1 MEYLLYKNKLWEP
14 YKSFEFTGEPEEFT
28 LQPDTYLFVASG
40 ARGGN
45 SPHNQ
50 FKSWG
55 GTTYGILDLDHTQK
69 MYAVV
74 GGNGEEPHN
83 GTTQV
88 ALGGYNGGGN
98 GGLAYYTASYSN
110 GCAGGGATDVRLST
124 NDSYVPEMRVHSLPE
139 GYEQV
144 SYIHAN
150 KRQYL
155 AVDHTFTSSTRI
167 EAKIYSNPD
176 YKDLKSDGPAETL
189 FGYSTSASDRMGY
202 QRKRGDVI
210 STNMYY
216 FYGSTH
222 YSMDTY
228 YPNYAITRVSVGWG
242 DCSEIHYSNE
252 TMCSS
257 RSNSNG
263 LTPSA
268 NATGF
273 GVFALYNP
281 ATGAY
286 ADYSKVSVLEM
297 KVYEDRKL
305 TNWLVPYCKC
315 ATDVETID
323 LKQTTTWENYNG
335 SDLRYLRTQGY
346 FPVDSSAE
354 GIRFKLKVTGKDS
367 LIIAFYWYDSNYQE
381 LGTNGYGIT
390 WMPFYNFSGWP
401 NTYKGVPVGDNIT
414 VYPPFAEAEYLKVA
428 IVHATDNL
436 SDDLIEEF
444 TMTYLTY
451 EDGYET
457 GLYDLINDRMYPSLS
472 NVKMYHGSAV
482 EKTVWKS
489 RIENTKYMK
498 MVVHR
503 NRSNNSYLQ
512 MEFLGFK
519 NRNGEFIPV
528 ANVSAIRSDGSA
540 VTYATASQGL
550 DKLIIYDNSKVCI
563 SGWSDNGTDVIITYE
578 FENAVNSIDIVSYVI
593 RTGDDYQER
602 DPFEW
607 ELFISPDNTHWT
619 QFDIRRV
626 SITTSRSTDFS
637 NSTTPAQYDAP
648 FDLGLYTR
656 IIVGAGGGGTGHQTN
671 NDSIQDFLSFG
682 GGPYSGWISCSGATS
697 SNYAWMC
704 ATQQRGAS
712 FGKGGD
718 AQNRTNASGATWG
731 QEGQGGGGGGWY
743 GGYAVVNY
751 TSIGYSYSA
760 CNGTGGTSYILTAD
774 SYKPENYMKCFE
786 DVMETLYFRDFM
798 LLPYQAF
805 DGASLT
811 IYKETDYAKITG
823 SSIKVPYTGEGQN
836 LSLLPGTY
844 RIKCYGGDGAV
855 RFRNVQSAKG
865 GYAEGV
871 LRMDAPVTLM
881 TNVGSSAYLLGCGTS
896 AATKDQIFNNRM
908 FYNVNHGSYDQ
919 YQAGATTGGGA
930 TDVRLAPTPHIVPD
944 EYDQIDYIESNG
956 TQYINLKYYFKAS
969 MSKYEV
975 ILNIKDPSEVPD
987 IQVDAVIFG
996 ARDSSSNMIPL
1007 YRQGCVNRTCYG
1019 VGSDWPTGNA
1029 MPFNTKFRLVA
1040 TAQSLFAW
1048 YDMNGTQLG
1057 SISIGNYSFTMTQPT
1072 YLFGY
1077 NDNGGWDRRYHGK
1090 LYSFKI
1096 YESNKLVH
1104 WYVPIKSKPDAEEQI
1119 IGLYDLI
1126 DQEVLTSTVGDPF
1139 TYGDVVDKD
1148 VYTPDTLFYRFIV
1161 AGGGGG
1167 QGDNDGWGG
1176 NGGGS
1181 SGAWNIN
1188 GGYGTN
1194 NGPGTQNSTPAQDS
1208 CGGGFGKN
1216 GVGGMWSSGYGG
1228 SGGNGWFGGNGTA
1241 PDGSGDDDKGGCGG
1255 SGYVLTETSYKP
1267 TGYIPDE
1274 KFWLSDTVLTA
1285 GGNPVRGMTKITFD
1299 IETISAILIIAQ
1311 DSYSYKAYDV
1321 ENDEWYPIDIE
1332 LTPENF
1338 ELYGVYP
1345 ANIKSDNGLT
1355 NSYKFYVYDKF
1366 AITPSAITAYVIP
1379 LKQHVT
1385 FNEYTGA
1392 EILDASYDHDVD
1404 ANCTIEF
1411 KYSIKGVAEN
1421 RRVMCDLGFDMTDEP
1436 TSNTTVYCVQF
1447 QTRQKPESHYYPT
1460 KPEKTIDDLDLLYVG
1475 AGNTIPN
1482 RYKVSIGG
1490 FMPDGTTAIT
1500 AVQCSSS
1507 CEYKR
1512 NIFTASL
1519 LNNSIIRI
1527 TKFNIIENRTDV
1539 IRDNI
1544 AASTFDSSG
1553 GTNVC
1558 GSLLADDNYL
1568 YLFRSKQDTN
1578 NWSHYCMRIPMD
1590 PSASITYHAPTQ
1602 DYNFTVNA
1610 YGEAAWL
1617 SNNEIALISK
1627 NSLLVF
1633 NTKSLNWTRYA
1644 DADDGDFR
1652 NDFTVGKYTMLTF
1665 WCSTSCTGPRRWS
1678 VATRTRVTTG
1688 DTGLSNMPAGIKCS
1702 CYADGKFYIAQIGH
1716 IYVYEDSPDCAP
1728 VFIEDILAPFTSLTP
1743 KTILYAK
1750 GILYVMMASSPTLY
1764 IYHIQNQQWASMFMP
1779 FTNSGL
1785 SNTGSKY
1792 YRPTTFDTYFFVE
1805 HLKLLTVNFAKYAK
1819 YKIGEKSTTLLVR
1832 TNDNHRTEYTYD
1844 DRFITID
1851 DIGMDFHKG
1860 YISKQLTMVDDVNR
1874 IYESESFVHDHEY
1887 KTVDKYDFMKEENN
1901 EEEGEDNNG

>member
-28 LQPDTYLFVASG
+28 LQPDTYLFVANG

-55 GTTYGILDLDHTQK
+55 GTAYGILDLDHTQK

-110 GCAGGGATDVRLST
+110 GCAGGGATDVRLSI
-124 NDSYVPEMRVHSLPE
+124 DDAYIPELATHSIPE

-144 SYIHAN
+144 AYIFGN
-150 KRQYL
+150 KQQYIDINY
-155 AVDHTFTSSTRI
+155 VPKSNTRI
-167 EAKIYSNPD
+167 EALVYSNQDSIDRNNSSPH
-176 YKDLKSDGPAETL
+176 EFL
-189 FGYSTSASDRMGY
+189 FGYRVSGSDKILW
-202 QRKRGDVI
+202 QLKKGDE
-210 STNMYY
+210 SNTNMYY
-216 FYGSTH
+216 AYASTH
-222 YSMDTY
+222 VSLNGGWPAYSILKISLEADIGETHYTDEIMYKNANGSSSWTPTNKIGILGY
-228 YPNYAITRVSVGWG
+228 YDPSSDQFLDYAKAGIYYFKIFE
-242 DCSEIHYSNE
+242 DSNLV
-252 TMCSS
+252 
-257 RSNSNG
+257 R
-263 LTPSA
+263 
-268 NATGF
+268 
-273 GVFALYNP
+273 
-281 ATGAY
+281 
-286 ADYSKVSVLEM
+286 
-297 KVYEDRKL
+297 
-305 TNWLVPYCKC
+305 WLVPYCKQ
-315 ATDVETID
+315 ATEGASIDVSGVEWVQKYYDGSADNRYMHTATYIPID
-323 LKQTTTWENYNG
+323 PT
-335 SDLRYLRTQGY
+335 
-346 FPVDSSAE
+346 AE
-354 GIRFKLKVTGKDS
+354 GIRVHLKMTDIDDF
-367 LIIAFYWYDSNYQE
+367 IIRVDYYDSDYQQ
-381 LGTNGYGIT
+381 LGSSGYGIT
-390 WMPFYNFSGWP
+390 YMPYGNFGGWP
-401 NTYKGVPVGDNIT
+401 DAKPAVYSGELNI
-414 VYPPFAEAEYLKVA
+414 YPPFNNAAYIR
-428 IVHATDNL
+428 IVVVHRTATL
-436 SDDLIEEF
+436 SADIVEEF
-444 TMTYLTY
+444 SLTYLSY
-451 EDGYET
+451 DGGYEA
-457 GLYDLINDRMYPSLS
+457 GLYDLVNGVKYPCGTNVPMY
-472 NVKMYHGSAV
+472 YGGAV

-489 RIENTKYMK
+489 RYENIKYMK
-498 MVVHR
+498 MVVHQ
-503 NRSNNSYLQ
+503 NRSNNNYLQ
-512 MEFLGFK
+512 FEFLGFK
-519 NRNGEFIPV
+519 DSQGEIIPV
-528 ANVSAIRSDGSA
+528 ANVSAIKTDGSA
-540 VTYATASQGL
+540 VTYANSSQRIENI
-550 DKLIIYDNSKVCI
+550 IIYNNSKVCI
-563 SGWSDNGTDVIITYE
+563 SNWDNTTRPDVAITYE
-578 FENAVNSIDIVSYVI
+578 FENAFNSVDIDHYLI
-593 RTGDDYQER
+593 RTGDDNNSR

-607 ELFISPDNTHWT
+607 EIFLSPDNVHWYP
-619 QFDIRRV
+619 FDRKRV
-626 SITTSRSTDFS
+626 AITTSRSTDQGLS
-637 NSTTPAQYDAP
+637 IYQPDRA
-648 FDLGLYTR
+648 FDLGLYSR
-656 IIVGAGGGGTGHQTN
+656 IIVGSGGGGTGHQTN
-671 NDSIQDFLSFG
+671 NDTVQDFLSFG
-682 GGPYSGWISCSGATS
+682 GGPYSGWISCNGASS

-712 FGKGGD
+712 FGKGGN

-743 GGYAVVNY
+743 GGYAIVNY

-760 CNGTGGTSYILTAD
+760 CNGTGGTSYVLTAD
-774 SYKPENYMKCFE
+774 SYKPGNYMRDMK

-811 IYKETDYAKITG
+811 IYKETDYAKTTD
-823 SSIKVPYTGEGQN
+823 SSIRVPYTGEGQN
-836 LSLLPGTY
+836 LNLLPGTY

-855 RFRNVQSAKG
+855 RYRNVQAAKG

-871 LRMDAPVTLM
+871 LRIDAPITLM
-881 TNVGSSAYLLGCGTS
+881 ANVGSSSYLMGCGTS
-896 AATKDQIFNNRM
+896 AATKDQIFNNRL
-908 FYNVNHGSYDQ
+908 FYNVNHGGYDQ
-919 YQAGATTGGGA
+919 YQLGATAGGGA
-930 TDVRLAPTPHIVPD
+930 TDVRIALASHTVPD

-969 MSKYEV
+969 TSKYEV

-996 ARDSSSNMIPL
+996 ARDGSNNMIPL
-1007 YRQGCVNRTCYG
+1007 YRQGGVNRTCYG
-1019 VGSDWPTGNA
+1019 VGSDWPIGNA

-1048 YDMNGTQLG
+1048 YDMNSTQLG
-1057 SISIGNYSFTMTQPT
+1057 SISIGNYSFTLAQPT
-1072 YLFGY
+1072 YMFGY
-1077 NDNGGWDRRYHGK
+1077 NDNGNWDRKFHGK
-1090 LYSFKI
+1090 LFSFKI

-1104 WYVPIKSKPDAEEQI
+1104 WYVPIKSKPDAEEQT
-1119 IGLYDLI
+1119 IGLYDLV
-1126 DQEVLTSTVGDPF
+1126 DQEVLTSPVGDPF
-1139 TYGDVVDKD
+1139 TYGEVVEKD
-1148 VYTPDTLFYRFIV
+1148 VYIPDSTLSRFIV

-1181 SGAWNIN
+1181 SGAWHIN

-1194 NGPGTQNSTPAQDS
+1194 NGPGTQTSTPAQS
-1208 CGGGFGKN
+1208 PGGGGFGYN
-1216 GVGGMWSSGYGG
+1216 GVGLAQSNGYGG
-1228 SGGNGWFGGNGTA
+1228 SGGNGWFGGNGTV

-1255 SGYVLTETSYKP
+1255 SGYVLTDTSYKP
-1267 TGYIPDE
+1267 SGYIPDE
-1274 KFWLSDTVLTA
+1274 RFWLTDTVLTA
-1285 GGNPVRGMTKITFD
+1285 GGNLVRGMTKITFD
-1299 IETISAILIIAQ
+1299 IEDISAILLIAQ

-1321 ENDEWYPIDIE
+1321 DNDEWYPIDIE

-1338 ELYGVYP
+1338 AIYGAYP
-1345 ANIKSDNGLT
+1345 SSIKSDNGLT
-1355 NSYKFYVYDKF
+1355 NSYKFYVYDKY
-1366 AITPSAITAYVIP
+1366 AIEPSAITTYVIP
-1379 LKQHVT
+1379 LKQTVT
-1385 FNEYTGA
+1385 FHEYTGA
-1392 EILDASYDHDVD
+1392 ELLDATYDCDID
-1404 ANCTIEF
+1404 DNCSIEF
-1411 KYSIKGVAEN
+1411 KYSIKGIAEN
-1421 RRVMCDLGFDMTDEP
+1421 RRVICTLDFDMNDEP

-1447 QTRQKPESHYYPT
+1447 QTRQKPDSHYYPT

-1500 AVQCSSS
+1500 AVQCSTS

-1527 TKFNIIENRTDV
+1527 TKFNIIENKTDV

-1553 GTNVC
+1553 GGNVC

-1617 SNNEIALISK
+1617 SSNEIALISK

-1644 DADDGDFR
+1644 DVDDGDFR

-1678 VATRTRVTTG
+1678 VATRNRVTT
-1688 DTGLSNMPAGIKCS
+1688 SAMVMPAGIKCA
-1702 CYADGKFYIAQIGH
+1702 CYADGKFYVAQIGH
-1716 IYVYEDSPDCAP
+1716 IYVYEDNPECEP
-1728 VFIEDILAPFTSLTP
+1728 TLVEDILTPFTSLTP
-1743 KTILYAK
+1743 KTITYSK
-1750 GILYVMMASSPTLY
+1750 GILYVMMASSSTLY
-1764 IYHIQNQQWASMFMP
+1764 IYHIKNQQWASMFMP

-1785 SNTGSKY
+1785 GNTGSKY
-1792 YRPTTFDTYFFVE
+1792 YRPASFDTYFFVE

-1851 DIGMDFHKG
+1851 DVGMDFHKG
-1860 YISKQLTMVDDVNR
+1860 YINKQLTIIDETNR
-1874 IYESESFVHDHEY
+1874 IYESESYVHSDEY
-1887 KTVDKYDFMKEENN
+1887 KTVIKYDFTKEENN
-1901 EEEGEDNNG
+1901 EEEGEEENG

>member
-28 LQPDTYLFVASG
+28 LHPDTYLFVASG

-55 GTTYGILDLDHTQK
+55 GTAYGILDLDHTQK

-124 NDSYVPEMRVHSLPE
+124 DTAYVADVITHSIPE
-139 GYEQV
+139 GYDQV
-144 SYIHAN
+144 AYIFGN
-150 KRQYL
+150 KQQYIDIDY
-155 AVDHTFTSSTRI
+155 VPKSNTRVEI
-167 EAKIYSNPD
+167 QAYSN
-176 YKDLKSDGPAETL
+176 SDSIDRNNSSPGESL
-189 FGYSTSASDRMGY
+189 FGYHVSASDKMLW
-202 QRKRGDVI
+202 QLRKSDE
-210 STNMYY
+210 SNTNMYFAY
-216 FYGSTH
+216 ASDHRTLSGGWPAYSILKLSLEADIGETH
-222 YSMDTY
+222 YTDEVMYKSSSGSSSWTPTNKIGILGHYKDGQFFDYAKAGIY
-228 YPNYAITRVSVGWG
+228 YVKI
-242 DCSEIHYSNE
+242 
-252 TMCSS
+252 
-257 RSNSNG
+257 
-263 LTPSA
+263 
-268 NATGF
+268 F
-273 GVFALYNP
+273 
-281 ATGAY
+281 
-286 ADYSKVSVLEM
+286 
-297 KVYEDRKL
+297 EDIRL
-305 TNWLVPYCKC
+305 VRWLVPYCKH
-315 ATDVETID
+315 ATEGESIDVSGVEWVQKYYDGSADNRYMHTATYIPID
-323 LKQTTTWENYNG
+323 PT
-335 SDLRYLRTQGY
+335 
-346 FPVDSSAE
+346 AE
-354 GIRFKLKVTGKDS
+354 GIKVHLKMTDIDDF
-367 LIIAFYWYDSNYQE
+367 IIRVDYYDSDYQQ
-381 LGTNGYGIT
+381 LGTSGYGIT
-390 WMPFYNFSGWP
+390 YMPYGNFRGWP
-401 NTYKGVPVGDNIT
+401 DAKPALECGELNI
-414 VYPPFAEAEYLKVA
+414 YPPFNNAAYIRLVVVHRTA
-428 IVHATDNL
+428 TLSADIV
-436 SDDLIEEF
+436 EEF
-444 TMTYLTY
+444 SLTYLSY
-451 EDGYET
+451 NGGYEA
-457 GLYDLINDRMYPSLS
+457 GLYDLIQGVKYPCGTNVPMY
-472 NVKMYHGSAV
+472 YGGIV
-482 EKTVWKS
+482 EKTIWKS
-489 RIENTKYMK
+489 RCENTKYMK
-498 MVVHR
+498 MVIHQ

-512 MEFLGFK
+512 FEFLGFK
-519 NRNGEFIPV
+519 NRQGEIIPV
-528 ANVSAIRSDGSA
+528 SNVSAIKTDGSA
-540 VTYATASQGL
+540 VTYANASQTIEN
-550 DKLIIYDNSKVCI
+550 IIVYDNTKVCI
-563 SGWSDNGTDVIITYE
+563 SNWNNTSKPDVAITYE
-578 FENAVNSIDIVSYVI
+578 FTEAFDSAYIDHYLI
-593 RTGDDYQER
+593 RTGDDNNSR

-607 ELFISPDNTHWT
+607 EVFLSPDNIHWYP
-619 QFDIRRV
+619 FDRKRIA
-626 SITTSRSTDFS
+626 ITTSRSTDQGLS
-637 NSTTPAQYDAP
+637 VYQQDGPY
-648 FDLGLYTR
+648 DLGLYTR

-671 NDSIQDFLSFG
+671 NDVIQDFMSFG
-682 GGPYSGWISCSGATS
+682 GGPYSGWVACNGA
-697 SNYAWMC
+697 NYDDNDVWKTANQK
-704 ATQQRGAS
+704 TGAA
-712 FGKGGD
+712 FGKGRD
-718 AQNRTNASGATWG
+718 AQNRTSASGATWG

-743 GGYAVVNY
+743 GGFTARNF
-751 TSIGYSYSA
+751 TSIGKSYSA
-760 CNGTGGTSYILTAD
+760 CNGSGGSSYVLTAD
-774 SYKPENYMKCFE
+774 SYKPENYMRDFE

-823 SSIKVPYTGEGQN
+823 TSIKVPYTGEGQN
-836 LSLLPGTY
+836 ITLLPGTY

-855 RFRNVQSAKG
+855 RYRNVQSAKG
-865 GYAEGV
+865 GYAEGI
-871 LRMDAPVTLM
+871 LRMETPVALM
-881 TNVGSSAYLLGCGTS
+881 ANVGSSSYIVGCGTS
-896 AATKDQIFNNRM
+896 AATHDQIFNNRM
-908 FYNVNHGSYDQ
+908 AYNVNI
-919 YQAGATTGGGA
+919 GAYGDYRLAAMTGGGA
-930 TDVRLAPTPHIVPD
+930 TDVRIAPIPHTVPD
-944 EYDQIDYIESNG
+944 EYDQIEYIESNG

-969 MSKYEV
+969 TSKYEV

-996 ARDSSSNMIPL
+996 TRDSSNNMIPL
-1007 YRQGCVNRTCYG
+1007 YRQGGVNRTCYG

-1057 SISIGNYSFTMTQPT
+1057 SISIGNYSFTMTQPA

-1077 NDNGGWDRRYHGK
+1077 NDNGGWDRKYHGK

-1096 YESNKLVH
+1096 YESNMLVH
-1104 WYVPIKSKPDAEEQI
+1104 WYVPIKSKPTAEEQI
-1119 IGLYDLI
+1119 IGLYDLV

-1148 VYTPDTLFYRFIV
+1148 VYTPDSVLGRFIV

-1194 NGPGTQNSTPAQDS
+1194 NGPGTQTSTPAQS
-1208 CGGGFGKN
+1208 RSGGGFGYN
-1216 GVGGMWSSGYGG
+1216 GVGTAENGGYGG

-1241 PDGSGDDDKGGCGG
+1241 VDGSGDDDKGGCGG

-1267 TGYIPDE
+1267 SGYIPDE
-1274 KFWLSDTVLTA
+1274 KFWLTDTVLTA

-1311 DSYSYKAYDV
+1311 DSYSYKAYDAA
-1321 ENDEWYPIDIE
+1321 NDEWYPIDIE

-1338 ELYGVYP
+1338 ELYGAYP

-1366 AITPSAITAYVIP
+1366 AIAPSSITAYVIP

-1385 FNEYTGA
+1385 FSEHTGA

-1404 ANCTIEF
+1404 ENCTIEF

-1500 AVQCSSS
+1500 SIQCSTS

-1512 NIFTASL
+1512 NIYTATL
-1519 LNNSIIRI
+1519 LNGSIIRI
-1527 TKFNIIENRTDV
+1527 TKFNIIENKTDV

-1544 AASTFDSSG
+1544 AVSSFDSSG
-1553 GTNVC
+1553 GNNVC

-1568 YLFRSKQDTN
+1568 YLLRSKQDTN
-1578 NWSHYCMRIPMD
+1578 NWTHYIMRIPMD

-1610 YGEAAWL
+1610 YGEAQWI
-1617 SNNEIALISK
+1617 SNNEIAMISK

-1633 NTKSLNWTRYA
+1633 NTKSLNYTRYA
-1644 DADDGDFR
+1644 DADDGGFR

-1665 WCSTSCTGPRRWS
+1665 WCDSTCTGPRRWS
-1678 VATRTRVTTG
+1678 IATRNRVTTG

-1728 VFIEDILAPFTSLTP
+1728 VFIEDILTPFTSLTP
-1743 KTILYAK
+1743 KTISYAK
-1750 GILYVMMASSPTLY
+1750 GILYVMMASSQTLY

-1785 SNTGSKY
+1785 GNTGSKY

-1805 HLKLLTVNFAKYAK
+1805 HFKLLTVNFAKYAK

-1851 DIGMDFHKG
+1851 DIGVDFHKG
-1860 YISKQLTMVDDVNR
+1860 YIDKQLTMVDDVNR

-1887 KTVDKYDFMKEENN
+1887 KTIDKYDFIKEEND